1 MGQRVVTKV
10 ARPKQVARRT
20 SVARRRTPVAVQGE
34 LQLVPPTWGGRRVG
48 AGRKRKP
55 GQHDSPHRAR
65 PVLLGR
71 YPVHTVLRT
80 LPAVGRL
87 RRRVVYQAVRRA
99 LVTIGVDGGFRVVHM
114 SIQHNHLH
122 LLVEA
127 TDQRVLSRGMQRL
140 AILVA
145 RAINRS
151 LGRRGKVFAHRY
163 HRTDITTPKQARHA
177 LAYVL
182 NNWRRHREDQEPA
195 ARAHRVDPYS
205 TAFQFDGWAD
215 STTITRLRSEAMLPS
230 APPRTWLL
238 RFGWRVHGAIAST
251 EVPGPAAPGRA
262 MRGGGARGEDA
273 KR

>member
-1 MGQRVVTKV
+1 MGRSEVRK
-10 ARPKQVARRT
+10 P
-20 SVARRRTPVAVQGE
+20 RRRGIAPIQTE
-34 LQLVPPTWGGRRVG
+34 LQLVPPSWGGRRAG

-65 PVLLGR
+65 PALLGR
-71 YPVHTVLRT
+71 HPVHTVLRT

-99 LVTIGVDGGFRVVHM
+99 LVTLGVAGGFRVVHM

-127 TDQRVLSRGMQRL
+127 SDARALSRGMQRL

-151 LGRRGKVFAHRY
+151 LARRGQVFTHRY
-163 HRTDITTPKQARHA
+163 HRTDITTPRQARHA

-182 NNWRRHREDQEPA
+182 NNWRRHCEDQVSPA
-195 ARAHRVDPYS
+195 TRATPLDRYS
-205 TAFQFDGWAD
+205 TAFHFDGWVNNV
-215 STTITRLRSEAMLPS
+215 TIERPHLDVLLPS
-230 APPRTWLL
+230 AAPQTWLL
-238 RFGWRVHGAIAST
+238 RIGWRVHGAIGPA
-251 EVPGPAAPGRA
+251 EVPGPAPHPR
-262 MRGGGARGEDA
+262 R